1 MHNIE
6 REREVVFIYF
16 ILFFDIIKKKKIM
29 KSNPEIP
36 WVRGNEKP
44 V

>member
-16 ILFFDIIKKKKIM
+16 ILFFDIIKKKE
-29 KSNPEIP
+29 NY
-36 WVRGNEKP
+36 EK
-44 V
+44 